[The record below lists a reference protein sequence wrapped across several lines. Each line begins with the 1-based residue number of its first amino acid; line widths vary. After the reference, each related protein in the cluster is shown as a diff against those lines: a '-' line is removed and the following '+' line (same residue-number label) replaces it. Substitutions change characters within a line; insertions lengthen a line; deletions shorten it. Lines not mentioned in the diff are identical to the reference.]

1 MGQKRLQNI
10 YIYLIGTL
18 FRGSLIWRFSWLQK
32 LAIFKHAKSNTR
44 YISGADLAGECRGC
58 VLPPPPLPPPP
69 CDDLRFSNTE
79 KYHYFW
85 LIMRFFLLFVCV
97 QTLTRKTEIKIK
109 TIYSKILPCKVLQH
123 DLANPSHNYLKYAS
137 WDFVRASS

>member
-10 YIYLIGTL
+10 YIYLTGTL

-58 VLPPPPLPPPP
+58 ALPPPPPP

-79 KYHYFW
+79 KYHYFL

>member
-58 VLPPPPLPPPP
+58 VLPPPPPPPP
-69 CDDLRFSNTE
+69 PPLRFSNTE

-137 WDFVRASS
+137 WNFVRASL

>member
-10 YIYLIGTL
+10 YIYLTGTL

-58 VLPPPPLPPPP
+58 ALPPPPPP

>member
-58 VLPPPPLPPPP
+58 ALPPPP
-69 CDDLRFSNTE
+69 CDALRVSNTE

>member
-18 FRGSLIWRFSWLQK
+18 FLGSLIWRFSWLQK

-44 YISGADLAGECRGC
+44 YISGADLAGECRGW
-58 VLPPPPLPPPP
+58 VLNPPPPPP

>member
-44 YISGADLAGECRGC
+44 YISGADLARECRGC
-58 VLPPPPLPPPP
+58 VLPPPPPPP

-137 WDFVRASS
+137 WDFVRASL

>member
-10 YIYLIGTL
+10 YIYLTGTL

-32 LAIFKHAKSNTR
+32 FAIFKHAKSNTR

-58 VLPPPPLPPPP
+58 ALPPPLPPPP
-69 CDDLRFSNTE
+69 AMTCGFLIQRNIIIFL
-79 KYHYFW
+79 